1 MKKELIY
8 SRKQSTQFIPNENE
22 FNILR
27 EDWTRSKKI
36 LKLDPAI
43 QPLAASEVT
52 QISGI
57 NSAMMIFKSDSKAE
71 VTATATSILQ
81 FYNLPG
87 DLVSRV
93 IHFCQSFSEF
103 NLLEEWDRLLVVK
116 SFHTHLMIVKFAF
129 EFSCRHDGFP
139 IIYDQAG
146 NKALF
151 VNWDVYREWTS
162 KNVINTFR
170 SYHYCLYREMENDV
184 NIRNILAAQ
193 LLFKVMKKELKRQE
207 FKGPNHNV
215 YSHLLTRYL
224 ENKYGSKVE
233 AKLKFQALE
242 HILNDVSRITD
253 IVFEIYQSHGTGVH
267 EVLQEI
273 YDIV

>member
-1 MKKELIY
+1 MLCCNIN
-8 SRKQSTQFIPNENE
+8 FI
-22 FNILR
+22 FCLSIALA
-27 EDWTRSKKI
+27 KKI

-139 IIYDQAG
+139 IIYVSASSAVVNRLTEITMKCFAQDQAG

-207 FKGPNHNV
+207 FKG
-215 YSHLLTRYL
+215 
-224 ENKYGSKVE
+224 
-233 AKLKFQALE
+233 
-242 HILNDVSRITD
+242 
-253 IVFEIYQSHGTGVH
+253 
-267 EVLQEI
+267 
-273 YDIV
+273 